1 MTSELILRN
10 WKIASALA
18 NHVSASDLSYDPIS
32 KGRISAADTELETE
46 GGDEGGEVGCEAAG
60 EECPSRFILKEY
72 T

>member
-1 MTSELILRN
+1 MLRS

-32 KGRISAADTELETE
+32 KGRNSDTFTELLSE

-60 EECPSRFILKEY
+60 EDCPSRSILKEY